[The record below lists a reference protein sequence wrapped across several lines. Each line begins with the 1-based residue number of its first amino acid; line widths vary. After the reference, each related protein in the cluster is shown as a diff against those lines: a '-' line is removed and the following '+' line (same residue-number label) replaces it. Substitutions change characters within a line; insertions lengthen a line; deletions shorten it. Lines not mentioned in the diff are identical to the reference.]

1 MQPDLHCRT
10 LAAHTLKHFRALSPL
25 THCMTNDVVQ
35 TFTAN
40 TLLALGASPAMVID
54 PVEARPFA
62 AIANALLINVGTLT
76 ASRADAMR
84 AAVESAYD
92 AKTPWTLDPVAVG
105 ALEFRRRFCLDLLS
119 LRPAAIRGNASE
131 ILALSCMAQVNK
143 QAIAA
148 AFGRAASQYEQHA
161 SLQQHIADA
170 LQTLLTGRQ
179 FASVLDA
186 GCGPG
191 RMSRYWRERG
201 SEVTALDLSL
211 PMLQQAR
218 DRQAAHHYLLADIEA
233 IPHDAEVF
241 DLAWSNLAV
250 QWCGD
255 LRDALSELYRVV
267 RPGGVVAF
275 TTLCQGSL
283 PELRQA
289 WQAVDNRAHA
299 NSFLPEEAID
309 HALRGWRAFRHTQ
322 AMTLWFEDALSAMRS
337 LKGIGATHLHEGRE
351 SDVLTRAR
359 LRQIQLAWPQRQG
372 KYPLTYHL
380 FMGVIERD

>member
-1 MQPDLHCRT
+1 M
-10 LAAHTLKHFRALSPL
+10 
-25 THCMTNDVVQ
+25 
-35 TFTAN
+35 
-40 TLLALGASPAMVID
+40 
-54 PVEARPFA
+54 
-62 AIANALLINVGTLT
+62 
-76 ASRADAMR
+76 
-84 AAVESAYD
+84 
-92 AKTPWTLDPVAVG
+92 
-105 ALEFRRRFCLDLLS
+105 
-119 LRPAAIRGNASE
+119 
-131 ILALSCMAQVNK
+131 
-143 QAIAA
+143 
-148 AFGRAASQYEQHA
+148 
-161 SLQQHIADA
+161 
-170 LQTLLTGRQ
+170 
-179 FASVLDA
+179 
-186 GCGPG
+186 
-191 RMSRYWRERG
+191 
-201 SEVTALDLSL
+201 TALDLSL

-351 SDVLTRAR
+351 TDVLTRAR

-380 FMGVIERD
+380 LWE